1 MKVEQIQRSDVWNY
15 LQNGTIVWIAIFNH
29 IGENSLYILN
39 DQSVRYVRG
48 LVSYESDNEMFFRM
62 VEE

>member
-29 IGENSLYILN
+29 IGESRLYILN